1 MRSGKPVYYWDS
13 CLFIAWIAD
22 EIRGPGEMEGLAE
35 AVAMVDTGKCFI
47 LTSVATVGEVLL
59 SSLTT
64 DAQEKFKS
72 LSRNPAFTFADISFP
87 ISELA
92 SQIRDFYRGQQPQSM
107 SVELPD
113 AQHLATAIAYK
124 EVDEFH
130 TFDGDDLLRFNGNV
144 AGFNL
149 KICKPTAIQKW
160 LF

>member
-1 MRSGKPVYYWDS
+1 
-13 CLFIAWIAD
+13 
-22 EIRGPGEMEGLAE
+22 
-35 AVAMVDTGKCFI
+35 
-47 LTSVATVGEVLL
+47 
-59 SSLTT
+59 
-64 DAQEKFKS
+64 
-72 LSRNPAFTFADISFP
+72 
-87 ISELA
+87 
-92 SQIRDFYRGQQPQSM
+92 M